1 MFVDLLYKMSLI
13 YYYTLYLQK
22 NNFWHYV
29 YVKFN
34 TFSVKYIFEKNA
46 ILSYKLFFNQI
57 RFLELYW
64 LYSELWNIFIR
75 YACY

>member
-22 NNFWHYV
+22 KNDFWHYV

-46 ILSYKLFFNQI
+46 ILSYKLFVTQI
-57 RFLELYW
+57 RFSRVILT
-64 LYSELWNIFIR
+64 I
-75 YACY
+75 

>member
-13 YYYTLYLQK
+13 YYYTFYLQK
-22 NNFWHYV
+22 NDFWHYV

-46 ILSYKLFFNQI
+46 ILSYKLLFTQI
-57 RFLELYW
+57 RFSRVILTIHIAGEG
-64 LYSELWNIFIR
+64 FPG
-75 YACY
+75 